1 MNSYLEMRKRHQ
13 AEVNAFP
20 IKWAFNNGQLV
31 EGMRE
36 LGLNPEDTD
45 KVVSIG
51 GGGFMRKSD
60 FLEFKA
66 MMERHQKEREDA
78 LAADKNGN
86 GYAYEM
92 FLYELAN
99 HEYCVTFSYEET
111 LDACGLS
118 YEDILNRPNLAKA
131 LKKAENEYLKNVRM

>member
-1 MNSYLEMRKRHQ
+1 MTSYLEMRKRHQ

-20 IKWAFNNGQLV
+20 IKWAFNSEQLV

-36 LGLNPEDTD
+36 LGLSPEDMD
-45 KVVSIG
+45 KVISI

-60 FLEFKA
+60 FPEFRA
-66 MMERHQKEREDA
+66 MLERHQKEHEDA
-78 LAADKNGN
+78 LAADKHSN

-92 FLYELAN
+92 FLCELAS
-99 HEYCVTFSYEET
+99 HEYRVTASYEET

-118 YEDILNRPNLAKA
+118 YEDILARPNLAVA
-131 LKKAENEYLKNVRM
+131 LKKAEYEYLINSRM

>member
-1 MNSYLEMRKRHQ
+1 MISYLEMRKRHQ

-20 IKWAFNNGQLV
+20 IKWAFNNEQLV

-36 LGLNPEDTD
+36 LGLSPEDMD
-45 KVVSIG
+45 KVVSI

-60 FLEFKA
+60 FPKFRA
-66 MMERHQKEREDA
+66 MLERHQKEHEDA
-78 LAADKNGN
+78 LAADKHSN

-92 FLYELAN
+92 FLCELAN
-99 HEYCVTFSYEET
+99 HEYCVTASYEET

-118 YEDILNRPNLAKA
+118 YEDILTRPNLAVA
-131 LKKAENEYLKNVRM
+131 LKKAEYEYLINSRM